1 MNENTIQLA
10 IKHASTFKGN
20 TIDIENHIIT
30 IPFSAGRTEDDINEL
45 MESGSLCN
53 WYIENGFNVSF
64 EVRDVEYMTK
74 ATVTSRSLIYNK
86 PRKAFLRNRLVA
98 TITW

>member
-10 IKHASTFKGN
+10 IEYASKFKGY

-30 IPFSAGRTEDDINEL
+30 FPFSAGRTMDDISEL
-45 MESGSLCN
+45 MEYGCK
-53 WYIENGFNVSF
+53 WYVDNGFEISF
-64 EVRDVEYMTK
+64 EIRDVEYMTK
-74 ATVTSRSLIYNK
+74 PTVSSRSLIYNK